1 MSKRNQ
7 LNNGIFGKMSSQEL
21 DKVRSEAVQDSK
33 IRLCSTYMTPSR
45 DIVPIAEA
53 LVAYCTKTDNIVKFI
68 AAHVPQHQNS
78 YHKGIKFLIS
88 KDQNGDHKP
97 VVVCNNGK
105 PPPNKNGK
113 PIIWNPHYL
122 AAFLDYSKLPMDHQH
137 AEFRLLRAYRAGVR
151 SKHRFE
157 LLSFATPAPG
167 MPVDKR
173 TIKLDAPF
181 NSVPPIHLAR
191 CHKSMYWFQEQIIF
205 ELSDFSGVDLSSA
218 LGLGIKRKLDQAVK
232 AGDMAPAV
240 EEEIL
245 HDHSEDPVVEVSTP
259 LAQDIK
265 DYGKNM
271 VQDEEGRPFFVPDN
285 PLLKTTPEKQVEED
299 EIELFD

>member
-7 LNNGIFGKMSSQEL
+7 IDNGIFGKMSSQEL

-205 ELSDFSGVDLSSA
+205 ELSDFSGVDLSPA
-218 LGLGIKRKLDQAVK
+218 LGLGIKRKLDQAVQT
-232 AGDMAPAV
+232 GNMTPQV

-245 HDHSEDPVVEVSTP
+245 HDHSEDPVEVSTP

-265 DYGKNM
+265 DHGKNM

-285 PLLKTTPEKQVEED
+285 PLLQTMPEKQAKED